1 MATAAGA
8 ATPSIGQ
15 PPRLPPAHPSVKWK
29 ASKNHSIPIFDSFEY
44 KTGDCGVM
52 DENNAK
58 YNLLAV
64 GVLKNI
70 CIILFG
76 KMEVTPECS
85 VHL

>member
-1 MATAAGA
+1 
-8 ATPSIGQ
+8 
-15 PPRLPPAHPSVKWK
+15 
-29 ASKNHSIPIFDSFEY
+29 
-44 KTGDCGVM
+44 M